1 MATEIE
7 IRIGLKSGMADPEG
21 ANVQKALGLL
31 GFDKIGAVK
40 SAKCYRITFEGK
52 PEDALEQ
59 AEKMCHQLLA
69 NPVVHEY
76 TISVAD

>member
-21 ANVQKALGLL
+21 ANVRKALGLL
-31 GFDKIGAVK
+31 GFEKIGTVK
-40 SAKCYRITFEGK
+40 SVKCYRMTFEGK

-59 AEKMCHQLLA
+59 AEKMCRRLLA

-76 TISVAD
+76 EISVTD